1 MNFEKYFTKNKTE
14 GTEQIIKAFSEL
26 NEKVNKYINK
36 ENMPILDGKIGM
48 YKDFLEEKH
57 IPKNSN
63 DISKVLTEFSEFFQR
78 SVLWEN
84 PGTMINITPPANIAS
99 IVTAFYTSL
108 YNPNFA
114 QDESSGY
121 LMTTELIVSKYLAE
135 MVEWNVSKARG
146 IFTFGGKG
154 TNLYA
159 TKIGIKKAIPNV
171 IDKGINGNK
180 IVVFSNEKGHPCHK
194 EVCDWLGLGKDSC
207 MRLPVDENGQ
217 IVIEKLEEQLR
228 NCISKGNKIG
238 CIILNGGTTNEIII
252 DPIKKVVDL
261 RDKLVK
267 EYNLDYIPHI
277 HVDAV
282 IGWAWLFFKYYDFE
296 KNELNM
302 NDNELSK
309 IYSMKEKITEIKYA
323 DSFGADFHKTG
334 FCPYI
339 SSIFMAKDFNDV
351 MGLGNKTDN
360 GVEKMKFGEYS
371 PFEYTLE
378 LTRSSIGPVSA
389 YAAFETFGIKG
400 FQEII
405 YNIFSNGEY
414 IRKYLQ
420 TKLNF
425 EVINMDTEGFATL
438 FIITPKGETKK
449 YKDYVLG
456 DKEKLSELVDYNHK
470 FYLFCLKMLEKKKVH
485 FKITFSKSY
494 KPFGAM
500 NPTGALKI
508 YPTSPIVTKEEIK
521 KCLDEIIATKEIY
534 DKSNLILEEDREIPI
549 DYVYRD

>member
-1 MNFEKYFTKNKTE
+1 MNLEKYFSRNKAE
-14 GTEQIIKAFSEL
+14 GTKQILETFSEL
-26 NEKVNKYINK
+26 DAKVNDYISL
-36 ENMPILDGKIGM
+36 EERPILEGDIDF
-48 YKDFLEEKH
+48 YKKMIDDKH
-57 IPKNSN
+57 LSKGINNVSN
-63 DISKVLTEFSEFFQR
+63 VLDEFSKMFKR

-84 PGTMINITPPANIAS
+84 PGALINITPPANIIS
-99 IVTAFYTSL
+99 IVTSFYASM

-121 LMTTELIVSKYLAE
+121 LMTTELLVSKYLSE
-135 MVEWNVSKARG
+135 MVGWNNSTARG

-171 IDKGINGNK
+171 IEEGINGHE

-194 EVCDWLGLGKDSC
+194 EICDWLGLGKKSC
-207 MRLPVDENGQ
+207 KRLSVDKNGQ
-217 IVIEKLEEQLR
+217 VNIKELEKQLR
-228 NCISKGNKIG
+228 ICMEKDIKIG

-267 EYNLDYIPHI
+267 EYSLDYVPQI

-282 IGWAWLFFKYYDFE
+282 IGWAWLFFKYYNFE
-296 KNELNM
+296 ENNLKMSEDELK
-302 NDNELSK
+302 K
-309 IYSMKEKITEIKYA
+309 ICSMKEKISQIQYA

-339 SSIFMAKDFNDV
+339 SSIFMSKDFNDITN
-351 MGLGNKTDN
+351 LGNKNDKGLN
-360 GVEKMKFGEYS
+360 NMKFGEYS

-389 YAAFETFGIKG
+389 YAALETFGIEG
-400 FQEII
+400 FQTLI
-405 YNIFSNGEY
+405 YNIFSNSEF
-414 IRKYLQ
+414 IRNYLNE
-420 TKLNF
+420 KSNF
-425 EVINMDTEGFATL
+425 EVINMETEGIATL
-438 FIITPKGETKK
+438 FIITPDGITNS
-449 YKDYVLG
+449 YNDYISG
-456 DKEKLSELVDYNHK
+456 DSEILSGLLDYNYN
-470 FYLFCLKMLEKKKVH
+470 FYLFCLKMLEEKKVH

-494 KPFGAM
+494 KPFGAKQ
-500 NPTGALKI
+500 PTGALKI
-508 YPTSPIVTKEEIK
+508 YPTSPIVTKFEIK
-521 KCLDEIIATKEIY
+521 KCLDEIIETKKIY
-534 DKSNLILEEDREIPI
+534 DRSNIKLEEDREIPI

>member
-1 MNFEKYFTKNKTE
+1 MNVEKYFTKNKTE
-14 GTEQIIKAFSEL
+14 GTTQIVNAFSEL

-36 ENMPILDGKIGM
+36 EKMPILDGEIDLYNNFIK
-48 YKDFLEEKH
+48 EKH
-57 IPKNSN
+57 VPQNGN
-63 DISKVLTEFSEFFQR
+63 DISDVLTDFSRFFQR

-99 IVTAFYTSL
+99 IVSSFYTSL

-121 LMTTELIVSKYLAE
+121 LMATELIVSKYLAE
-135 MVEWNVSKARG
+135 MVGWNTSKARG

-159 TKIGIKKAIPNV
+159 TKIGIKKALPNV
-171 IDKGINGNK
+171 IDEGLNGNE
-180 IVVFSNEKGHPCHK
+180 VVAFSNEKSHPCHK
-194 EVCDWLGLGKDSC
+194 EVCDWLGLGKSAC
-207 MRLPVDENGQ
+207 MRLPVDKNGQ
-217 IVIEKLEEQLR
+217 VIIKELERRLR
-228 NCISKGNKIG
+228 DCINMGNKIG

-252 DPIKKVVDL
+252 DPIKEVVSL
-261 RDKLVK
+261 RDRLVK
-267 EYNLDYIPHI
+267 EYSLDYVPHI

-282 IGWAWLFFKYYDFE
+282 IGWAWLFFKYYDFK

-302 NDNELSK
+302 NDTELAK
-309 IYSMKEKITEIKYA
+309 IYSMKEKIIEMKYA
-323 DSFGADFHKTG
+323 DSFGSDFHKTG
-334 FCPYI
+334 FCPYV

-351 MGLGNKTDN
+351 MGLGNKIDKGIEN
-360 GVEKMKFGEYS
+360 LKFGEYS

-389 YAAFETFGIKG
+389 YTAFESFGVKG
-400 FQEII
+400 FQKMI
-405 YNIFSNGEY
+405 YNIFSNSEF

-420 TKLNF
+420 TKHHF

-438 FIITPKGETKK
+438 FIITPIDETKK
-449 YKDYVLG
+449 YIDYVSG
-456 DKEKLSELVDYNHK
+456 DLEKLNKLVDYNHN
-470 FYLFCLKMLEKKKVH
+470 FYLFCLKMLEEKKVH

-494 KPFGAM
+494 KPFGAI

-508 YPTSPIVTKEEIK
+508 YPMSPIAKKEEIK

-534 DKSNLILEEDREIPI
+534 DKSNLILKEDRDIPI

>member
-1 MNFEKYFTKNKTE
+1 
-14 GTEQIIKAFSEL
+14 
-26 NEKVNKYINK
+26 
-36 ENMPILDGKIGM
+36 MPVLDGKIEF
-48 YKDFLEEKH
+48 YKEIVDEKH
-57 IPKNSN
+57 LPQGINEIS
-63 DISKVLTEFSEFFQR
+63 DILDDFSKLFKR

-84 PGTMINITPPANIAS
+84 PGTLINITPPANIIS

-135 MVEWNVSKARG
+135 MVGWNVSKARG

-171 IDKGINGNK
+171 IEDGINGEK
-180 IVVFSNEKGHPCHK
+180 IIVFSNEKGHPCHK
-194 EVCDWLGLGKDSC
+194 EVCDWLGLGKNSC
-207 MRLPVDENGQ
+207 KRLPVDKSGQ
-217 IVIEKLEEQLR
+217 LNIEVLEKELR
-228 NCISKGNKIG
+228 MCLKEKKKIG

-261 RDKLVK
+261 RDRLVK

-282 IGWAWLFFKYYDFE
+282 IGWAWLFFKYYNFE
-296 KNELNM
+296 KNNLNM
-302 NDNELSK
+302 NREELKK
-309 IYSMKEKITEIKYA
+309 IYSMKEKISQIKYA

-339 SSIFMAKDFNDV
+339 SSIFMAKNFNDIT
-351 MGLGNKTDN
+351 GLGNKIDKGIDN
-360 GVEKMKFGEYS
+360 IRFGEYS

-389 YAAFETFGIKG
+389 YAVLETFGIEG
-400 FQEII
+400 FQKLI
-405 YNIFSNGEY
+405 YNIFSNSEF
-414 IRKYLQ
+414 IRNYLNSK
-420 TKLNF
+420 TNF
-425 EVINMDTEGFATL
+425 EVINMETEGIATL
-438 FIITPKGETKK
+438 FIITPNGDNSN
-449 YKDYVLG
+449 YASYVSG
-456 DKEKLSELVDYNHK
+456 DARKLSDLLDYNHK
-470 FYLFCLKMLEKKKVH
+470 FYLYCLKMLEEKKVH

-494 KPFGAM
+494 KPYGAK

-508 YPTSPIVTKEEIK
+508 YPTSPVVTKEEIK
-521 KCLDEIIATKEIY
+521 KCLDEIIETKEHY
-534 DKSNLILEEDREIPI
+534 DRSNLKLEEDREIPV